1 MEENAQ
7 LTITTD
13 LVDRLL
19 MALYPAASGIEPGIR
34 YFAKAELM
42 EILMSEWRY
51 QRDNGP
57 FLADDFPCMEA

>member
-1 MEENAQ
+1 MEGNAQ

-19 MALYPAASGIEPGIR
+19 MALYPGASEMDPSIR

-42 EILMSEWRY
+42 EVLMSEWRY
-51 QRDNGP
+51 QRDNDP
-57 FLADDFPCMEA
+57 FPADDFSCMEA